1 VLLKRNQERMVKAGR
16 NLNLCPPPRRTNMH
30 DIEAYVDFDS
40 IVDYAV
46 SKHEVHFDDW
56 VW

>member
-1 VLLKRNQERMVKAGR
+1 VFAKLNRVRMVKAGG
-16 NLNLCPPPRRTNMH
+16 NLNPFPPPRRANMH

-46 SKHEVHFDDW
+46 
-56 VW
+56 